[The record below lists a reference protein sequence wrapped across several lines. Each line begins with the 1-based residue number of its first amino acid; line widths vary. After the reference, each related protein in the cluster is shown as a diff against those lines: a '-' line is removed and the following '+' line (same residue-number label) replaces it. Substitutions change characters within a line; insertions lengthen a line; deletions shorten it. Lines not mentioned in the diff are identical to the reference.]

1 MRRHIAQHHAAL
13 YTRANR
19 RPSVVNTTELRRE
32 LEELVAAL
40 ARRRPHCERAGE
52 AAILRDAEML
62 RKEALKRLA
71 TLDEETV
78 EGRT

>member
-1 MRRHIAQHHAAL
+1 MAL
-13 YTRANR
+13 T
-19 RPSVVNTTELRRE
+19 TTELRRE

-62 RKEALKRLA
+62 RREALKRLA
-71 TLDEETV
+71 ALDEETGGGPDV
-78 EGRT
+78 THRMDTPRP